1 MRKAPAD
8 RTGSSQATMIPEAR
22 ASGNM
27 SCWMAWVAG
36 IVACAFLPSLLD
48 PRWLAAAAGLA
59 AASSLRF
66 RSRPWA
72 RHASMLVLCLLMG
85 LGYAALRAQWRL
97 EQALPP
103 AWWQKPVEMVATVR
117 GLPDPGEYGVRLVL
131 EVERT
136 LTPGVALPE
145 RVQLHDYQRRDW
157 PPGSRWQLGARF
169 KPRRGSAN
177 AFGFDAERWL
187 WSEGLLASG
196 SAGKARQRLQ
206 DRGDLMAWVDR
217 WRGGQVARI
226 ERVLGAGR
234 ESALVAALTVG
245 AQQRVAREDWQ
256 LFAATGLTH
265 IVSVSGLHITMLAGL
280 AAWVCAQLVRRIPG
294 LRAPRVATAMLALA
308 AAALYSLLAGFT
320 VPTQRTL
327 FMLAVGSACL
337 LWRRQLSPFQAW
349 WLALAA
355 VLLLDPFSALT
366 PGLWL
371 SFGLVAALMF
381 SSLARRQPA
390 AGWRAAAAGQW
401 AAGIASLVPLAAM
414 FGGFPLLSPLANAL
428 AIPYVSVLLT
438 PLSLLAVAL
447 PWDGGLQL
455 AAWLV
460 RGFYWLVE
468 ALARGPAWHVAG
480 TPWPL
485 LALAAA
491 GSVWLIAPRA
501 VPGKTL
507 AGLLL
512 LPMLVYRP
520 PGPGWGAARATVLDV
535 GQGLSVLVQTE
546 SHALLF
552 DTGAGEAGRVVLPQ
566 LRGLGVDRL
575 DALLLSHHDSDHDGA
590 AAGVRAALPVARV
603 LAGQPQ
609 SMSGATVCAQGQG
622 WDWDGVRF
630 DMLGPPPGWVAD
642 EDNARSCVMRVATA
656 RQALLLSGDAPARL
670 EEALA
675 AQAGVKLASSVLVAG
690 HHGSRT
696 ASSEAWLRAAGPRVA
711 VISAGHLNR
720 YRHPH
725 PSVLERLRQ
734 KGAAV
739 LRTDLDG
746 ALTLEMGE
754 TLAWRC
760 LRREQPRYWREA
772 GPCGEAV
779 SLPD

>member
-1 MRKAPAD
+1 M
-8 RTGSSQATMIPEAR
+8 AR
-22 ASGNM
+22 
-27 SCWMAWVAG
+27 WMAWVAG
-36 IVACAFLPSLLD
+36 IIACAFLPAL
-48 PRWLAAAAGLA
+48 PGMGWLGMMIAIAAALA
-59 AASSLRF
+59 WQVRLR
-66 RSRPWA
+66 PGA
-72 RHASMLVLCLLMG
+72 REAVLCLLVFVLG

-103 AWWQKPVEMVATVR
+103 AWWQKPVALTATVR
-117 GLPDPGEYGVRLVL
+117 GLSDPGEYGVRLVL

-136 LTPGVALPE
+136 LTPGVVLPG
-145 RVQLHDYQRRDW
+145 RVQLHDYQKRDW
-157 PPGSRWQLGARF
+157 PPGSRWQLSARF

-196 SAGKARQRLQ
+196 SAAKPRQRLP
-206 DRGDLMAWVDR
+206 DRNDLMAWVDQ

-226 ERVLGAGR
+226 ERVLGSGR

-245 AQQRVAREDWQ
+245 AQQRIAREDWR

-280 AAWVCAQLVRRIPG
+280 AAWACARLLRHVRG
-294 LRAPRVATAMLALA
+294 LRAPRVATAMLALS

-349 WLALAA
+349 WLALAL
-355 VLLLDPFSALT
+355 VLFLDPFSALT

-371 SFGLVAALMF
+371 SFGLVAALML
-381 SSLARRQPA
+381 SSLARRRPA

-401 AAGIASLVPLAAM
+401 AAGVASLVPLAAL

-428 AIPYVSVLLT
+428 AIPYVSILLT
-438 PLSLLAVAL
+438 PVSLLAVAL
-447 PWDGGLQL
+447 PWDGLLPL
-455 AAWLV
+455 AGWLV
-460 RGFYWLVE
+460 RGFYWMVE
-468 ALARGPAWHVAG
+468 ACALGPAWHVAG
-480 TPWPL
+480 APWAM

-491 GSVWLIAPRA
+491 GSVWLIAPRG
-501 VPGKTL
+501 VPGKPL
-507 AGLLL
+507 ASMLL
-512 LPMLVYRP
+512 LPLLVYRP
-520 PGPGWGAARATVLDV
+520 PGPEWGAMRATVLDV
-535 GQGLSVLVQTE
+535 GQGLSVLVQTAD
-546 SHALLF
+546 HALLF

-566 LRGLGVDRL
+566 LRGLGIDKL

-590 AAGVRAALPVARV
+590 AAGVRAELPAARV
-603 LAGQPQ
+603 LAGQPETVA
-609 SMSGATVCAQGQG
+609 GASACMQGQG
-622 WDWDGVRF
+622 WAWDGVRF
-630 DMLGPPPGWVAD
+630 DVLGPPPGWRAD
-642 EDNARSCVMRVATA
+642 DDNAHSCVLRVATA
-656 RQALLLSGDAPARL
+656 RQALLVSGDAPAAL

-675 AQAGVKLASSVLVAG
+675 AQDNLRLASSAVIAG

-696 ASSEAWLRAAGPRVA
+696 ATSESWLQAVRPRVA

-725 PSVLERLRQ
+725 PQVLERLRQ
-734 KGAAV
+734 AGATV

-746 ALTLEMGE
+746 ALTLDMGRE
-754 TLAWRC
+754 LAWRC
-760 LRREQPRYWREA
+760 LRREEARYWRDA
-772 GPCGEAV
+772 GSCGETV
-779 SLPD
+779 TPG